1 MMSTILVC
9 GFPFWLLCLNCV
21 SVFLLVLN
29 SSVNFLIYLSVGKD
43 FKKTIRKFCQCTTVS
58 SKYFTKPGNHLPA
71 VIKAKNIK
79 LLYHQSAARS
89 VSAM

>member
-21 SVFLLVLN
+21 NGFLLVLN

-43 FKKTIRKFCQCTTVS
+43 FKKTIQKFCQCTAFT
-58 SKYFTKPGNHLPA
+58 SKYLTKPSNDLP
-71 VIKAKNIK
+71 VIIKAKK
-79 LLYHQSAARS
+79 SSFCDVSLLP
-89 VSAM
+89 